1 MTLRID
7 PEELLDVSFVQRVL
21 KPNCLAGRRA
31 LVTGAR
37 FCSIGS
43 ATALA
48 LHACGAEIAIHAESD
63 EVIEPTC
70 RYFDGK
76 GIGYERFVADFS
88 DPEEAE
94 ALGRRVRERT
104 GPIDLL
110 VNVAGITVPTDITQ
124 LTVAEYRRVHDVN
137 CTSAVM
143 LTKTLLPSML
153 DRGRG
158 NIIFFSSIAARQP
171 LPGHYVAYA
180 MSKAAVEPLTQY
192 LAVTYGK
199 RGITAH
205 TIVPGI
211 VDNERHRQD
220 TEYFGTIKKETENQP
235 VGYMARPIEV
245 GANVALLCTDFGRY
259 ANGNAFL
266 MDGGILSQ
274 F

>member
-1 MTLRID
+1 MASRID
-7 PEELLDVSFVQRVL
+7 PAHLLDVSFVERVL
-21 KPNCLAGRRA
+21 KPDCLAGRRA

-48 LHACGAEIAIHAESD
+48 LHACGAEIAIHAETD

-70 RYFDGK
+70 RFFDGN
-76 GIGYERFVADFS
+76 GIRYEPFVADFS
-88 DPEEAE
+88 NPQEAE
-94 ALGRRVRERT
+94 ALGHRVLERS
-104 GPIDLL
+104 GPVDVL
-110 VNVAGITVPTDITQ
+110 VNVAGVTLPTEITRV
-124 LTVAEYRRVHDVN
+124 TVAEYRRIHDIN
-137 CTSAVM
+137 CTSGVM
-143 LTKTLLPSML
+143 LTKALLPGMIEV
-153 DRGRG
+153 GRG
-158 NIIFFSSIAARQP
+158 NIVCFSSIAARRP

-180 MSKAAVEPLTQY
+180 MSKAATEPLTQY

-220 TEYFGTIKKETENQP
+220 AELFAAIKSETDNQP

-245 GANVALLCTDFGRY
+245 GASVALLCTDLGRY
-259 ANGNAFL
+259 ANGSSLL
-266 MDGGILSQ
+266 MDGGRLTQ